1 MVVKKGEIMKNL
13 ILLTAVLILSMAVN
27 GFCDSKI
34 DLADAKIVVLQ
45 PKKVIYDKSADMLRD
60 EVEKRTR
67 IGLDVVTR
75 MADKNET
82 VIVFGV
88 GKEITKNF
96 KMPAG
101 LEMPNKADGYAIWVD
116 TTKRKAATV
125 CIAGVDERGA
135 MFGVGRLLRLL
146 DMSRDGLSLNG
157 DTKIAT
163 APDIALRGHQLGY
176 RPKTNSYDAW
186 TVEMWEQYY
195 RDMIVFGMNATELI
209 PPRSD
214 DADDSPH
221 LPKDQLEMMVDMSQ
235 LAQDYQI
242 DLWIWFPAIDKDYT
256 DKATVDAAI
265 KEWGEVFRSL
275 PKIDVVFVPGG
286 DPGNTPPRILFDFME
301 IQKKNLNKYHP
312 KAQLWMSPQGFDRK
326 GKNRDGWLKEFLN
339 IMQNDQPDWLG
350 GVVFGP
356 QVEMTLPDLRKA
368 LPAKYPIRR
377 YPDIT
382 HCRSC
387 QYPVENWDP
396 VCRTTVGREPIN
408 PRPVF
413 YTRIFRDLY
422 KYSMGFITYS
432 EGCNDDFNKVLWSC
446 LGWDTKMSTDQIAKE
461 YSKYYI
467 GSHYQDKFAEGLFS
481 LERNWVGP
489 LKDNDGVYKTLEL
502 FQEMEEN
509 ATPQDKLNWRFQQGL
524 YRAYYDAYV
533 KARLHYETDLE
544 DQAKIVLAKAKDT
557 GADKAMDL
565 AEAILDRAATDK
577 VKPEWRAR
585 AFEMAEALY
594 QSIRMQLSVKKYQAI
609 RTNRGANLDDIDK
622 PLNDARDMKRDFA
635 KIRNM
640 NSEDAKL
647 AAISKMID

>member
-101 LEMPNKADGYAIWVD
+101 LEMPNKAEGYAIWVD

-146 DMSRDGLSLNG
+146 DMSRDGLSLDG

-242 DLWIWFPAIDKDYT
+242 DLWIWFPAIDKD
-256 DKATVDAAI
+256 
-265 KEWGEVFRSL
+265 
-275 PKIDVVFVPGG
+275 
-286 DPGNTPPRILFDFME
+286 
-301 IQKKNLNKYHP
+301 
-312 KAQLWMSPQGFDRK
+312 
-326 GKNRDGWLKEFLN
+326 
-339 IMQNDQPDWLG
+339 
-350 GVVFGP
+350 
-356 QVEMTLPDLRKA
+356 
-368 LPAKYPIRR
+368 
-377 YPDIT
+377 
-382 HCRSC
+382 
-387 QYPVENWDP
+387 
-396 VCRTTVGREPIN
+396 
-408 PRPVF
+408 
-413 YTRIFRDLY
+413 
-422 KYSMGFITYS
+422 
-432 EGCNDDFNKVLWSC
+432 
-446 LGWDTKMSTDQIAKE
+446 
-461 YSKYYI
+461 
-467 GSHYQDKFAEGLFS
+467 
-481 LERNWVGP
+481 
-489 LKDNDGVYKTLEL
+489 
-502 FQEMEEN
+502 
-509 ATPQDKLNWRFQQGL
+509 
-524 YRAYYDAYV
+524 
-533 KARLHYETDLE
+533 
-544 DQAKIVLAKAKDT
+544 
-557 GADKAMDL
+557 
-565 AEAILDRAATDK
+565 
-577 VKPEWRAR
+577 
-585 AFEMAEALY
+585 
-594 QSIRMQLSVKKYQAI
+594 
-609 RTNRGANLDDIDK
+609 
-622 PLNDARDMKRDFA
+622 
-635 KIRNM
+635 
-640 NSEDAKL
+640 
-647 AAISKMID
+647 